1 MNSYHLCIADAPK
14 KIAAKNRHNI
24 HIYRCINV
32 LSHVTGT
39 RPRPRSASG
48 TLPYFRTTVLQ
59 LLISTGQGTRSVASA
74 AGSRYRR

>member
-14 KIAAKNRHNI
+14 KIAAKIRHDIPN
-24 HIYRCINV
+24 HCCINV
-32 LSHVTGT
+32 LSHPTGT